1 MAYDIATI
9 DSTEEKGKVV
19 KQSIAAGETV
29 EKGTVVTFYISSG
42 SKYAEMSL
50 KIPLPD
56 GLRGAYIIDI
66 FRNGNI
72 AYTKTVTNAEE
83 LSSNAAWVDITGSE
97 PERLEVYIRRADTD
111 EENNIRYA
119 TFDVDYSA
127 ESSELIGEC
136 STEELLA
143 LSGAE

>member
-1 MAYDIATI
+1 M
-9 DSTEEKGKVV
+9 
-19 KQSIAAGETV
+19 
-29 EKGTVVTFYISSG
+29 EKGTVITFYISSG

-56 GLRGAYIIDI
+56 SLKGTYIIDI

-72 AYTKTVTNAEE
+72 AYTKTVTDAEA
-83 LSSNAAWVDITGSE
+83 LSSDAAWVDITGSE

-119 TFDVDYSA
+119 AFDVDYFA
-127 ESSELIGEC
+127 NKADLIGEC